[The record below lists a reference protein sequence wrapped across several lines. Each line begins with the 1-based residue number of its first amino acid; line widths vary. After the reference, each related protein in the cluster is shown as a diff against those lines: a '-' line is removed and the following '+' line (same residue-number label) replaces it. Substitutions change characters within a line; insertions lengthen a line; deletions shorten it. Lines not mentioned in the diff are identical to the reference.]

1 MLKTLMDKIGTVKDS
16 NLATNPNADRQ
27 NEDLFS
33 DDSLENT
40 KPTATPAKRR
50 KTAK

>member
-1 MLKTLMDKIGTVKDS
+1 MLKTLMDKIGTVKD
-16 NLATNPNADRQ
+16 NNPTPTPHADRQ

-33 DDSLENT
+33 DVSEEV
-40 KPTATPAKRR
+40 KPTPTKRR